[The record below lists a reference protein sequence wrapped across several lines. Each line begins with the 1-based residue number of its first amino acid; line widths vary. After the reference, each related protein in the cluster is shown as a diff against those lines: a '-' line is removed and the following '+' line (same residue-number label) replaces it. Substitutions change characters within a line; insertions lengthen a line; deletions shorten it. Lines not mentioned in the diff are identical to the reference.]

1 MMQIYNLRY
10 SEAEPER
17 SHESRG
23 WKPAGQQ
30 ETQIQKQED
39 LKLVPSLRLFVI
51 HDIVKEIV
59 SIWETSFS
67 KDGLLSMLT
76 TNTGFLVHSWN

>member
-10 SEAEPER
+10 TEAEPER

-30 ETQIQKQED
+30 ETEIQKQED
-39 LKLVPSLRLFVI
+39 LKLVPSLQLCNPWHCKRNPFYLGNFYLKRWPVVDA
-51 HDIVKEIV
+51 H
-59 SIWETSFS
+59 
-67 KDGLLSMLT
+67 
-76 TNTGFLVHSWN
+76 N